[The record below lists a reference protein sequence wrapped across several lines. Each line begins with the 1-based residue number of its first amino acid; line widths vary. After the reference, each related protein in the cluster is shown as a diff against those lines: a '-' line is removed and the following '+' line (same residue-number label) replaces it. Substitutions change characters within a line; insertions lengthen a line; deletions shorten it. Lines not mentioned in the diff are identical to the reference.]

1 MAIDWIMFIMNMG
14 TLASDFNNVAI
25 STFFTGEAE
34 SMAQVEQSVVGLIF
48 ASYSFGMFLSSIIVG
63 RLMTGRGRKKG
74 FAILGMLLQA
84 IASALF
90 LIM

>member
-34 SMAQVEQSVVGLIF
+34 SMAQVE
-48 ASYSFGMFLSSIIVG
+48 
-63 RLMTGRGRKKG
+63 
-74 FAILGMLLQA
+74 
-84 IASALF
+84 
-90 LIM
+90 